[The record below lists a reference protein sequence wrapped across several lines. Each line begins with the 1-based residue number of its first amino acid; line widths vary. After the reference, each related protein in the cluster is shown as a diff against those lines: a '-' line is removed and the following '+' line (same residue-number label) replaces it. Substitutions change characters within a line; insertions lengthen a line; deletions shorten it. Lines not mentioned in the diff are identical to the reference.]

1 MTADDGKSYLP
12 YLNKLLDQC
21 NNTYHHSINKKPIN
35 INYSVLTEKIE
46 SNSKANNFKEDDGIR
61 ITIITI

>member
-35 INYSVLTEKIE
+35 TNYSVLTEKLRATLNPIILKRMME
-46 SNSKANNFKEDDGIR
+46 SELL
-61 ITIITI
+61 